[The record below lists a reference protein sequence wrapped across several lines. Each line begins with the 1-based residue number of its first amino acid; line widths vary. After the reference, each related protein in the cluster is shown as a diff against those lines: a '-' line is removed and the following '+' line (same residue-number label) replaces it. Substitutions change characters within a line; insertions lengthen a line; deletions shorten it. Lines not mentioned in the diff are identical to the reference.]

1 MLQGGSI
8 RSASSSKEVN
18 QFVALPVILKAG
30 EWSRTSIFARFY
42 PRTSKPFHEIVLGS
56 GDISTEE

>member
-1 MLQGGSI
+1 M
-8 RSASSSKEVN
+8 ASSSKEVN